1 MQVSKLLSRSVL
13 FAAGL
18 GAGLPAMGRD
28 DVPRSASDSRQGAS
42 QQRVL
47 IVSATDNLAADQGI
61 ALATEA
67 LEKQGVAYDR
77 FVATQG
83 GEIQSNQQ
91 LGLESS
97 DGAPR
102 YSAIVLTNDKLL
114 FENNQGLW
122 VSGLSTEQ
130 WSELQTYEAK
140 NQVKRLSL
148 YSSPSQEIGMA
159 PVGQA
164 TGDATQLEAS
174 QEASIAMPGIAQVGQ
189 LQLANAWRYPAQVTD
204 QSIAKPILY
213 FNDISTQEGQK
224 SVAAALVK
232 TQDGREQM
240 HFFFSQGKNIEV
252 SKQLAPLWIEWLIP
266 NEFKGEWASVF
277 SGHEAQ
283 TGKMTIGSM
292 GQYLQV
298 GVNLGQTQF
307 AGPAVLV
314 AGRLLAAW
322 NVKGQDIGIAT
333 LESAQQGGMVGTMLN
348 GSSNPDQGSVS
359 IPEMSLDAMTGKF
372 NFTAQTEALG
382 SMQGTVEVVA
392 KGETYDMSFKV
403 QEFTFK
409 GIAIRTGD
417 QIVVAIANGK
427 NFGVAEYTMQESVES
442 SMGQQQLMAQGR
454 WARIGVEKIFAQTL
468 TRIVR

>member
-1 MQVSKLLSRSVL
+1 MSV
-13 FAAGL
+13 
-18 GAGLPAMGRD
+18 
-28 DVPRSASDSRQGAS
+28 
-42 QQRVL
+42 
-47 IVSATDNLAADQGI
+47 
-61 ALATEA
+61 
-67 LEKQGVAYDR
+67 
-77 FVATQG
+77 
-83 GEIQSNQQ
+83 
-91 LGLESS
+91 
-97 DGAPR
+97 
-102 YSAIVLTNDKLL
+102 
-114 FENNQGLW
+114 
-122 VSGLSTEQ
+122 EQ

-174 QEASIAMPGIAQVGQ
+174 QEATIAMPGIAQVGQ

-283 TGKMTIGSM
+283 TGKMTISSM

-314 AGRLLAAW
+314 EGRLLAAW
-322 NVKGQDIGIAT
+322 NVRGQDIGIAT

-348 GSSNPDQGSVS
+348 GSSNPDQGSVT
-359 IPEMSLDAMTGKF
+359 IPEMSLEAMTGKF
-372 NFTAQTEALG
+372 QFTAQTEAFG
-382 SMQGTVEVVA
+382 SLQGTVEVVA

-409 GIAIRTGD
+409 GIAIRSGD
-417 QIVVAIANGK
+417 KIVVAIANGK

-442 SMGQQQLMAQGR
+442 SMGQQQQVAQGR

-468 TRIVR
+468 SRIVR